1 MILVTG
7 ITGHTGRHFLA
18 RLQREMQYPH
28 IRCIVR
34 ASSNIQSLD
43 DSNMSIEKYY
53 GDLRDIP
60 FLKGAMQG
68 IDTVVHI
75 VGIHRSKEVYEVAV
89 YARVKRLILVHTTG
103 RYSKYKIA
111 SSEYI
116 EIEDSI
122 LSRKDG
128 IDVTILRPTMIY
140 GSSLDRNI
148 WKLIDYLNNH
158 NIYPIFGKGT
168 NLMQPVNARD
178 LGNAYFDV
186 LLRPEITANKQYN
199 LSGGKAITYLELV
212 KTISRE
218 LGKKHLFFH
227 LPLKLSV
234 ALVYVYNLFIKHAQF
249 SVEQVLRM
257 NEDGA
262 YSYADAHRDFGY
274 SPVDFA
280 EGIKDEVKE
289 YLALPTVGHIS

>member
-7 ITGHTGRHFLA
+7 ITGHTGQHFLA

-28 IRCIVR
+28 IRCIIR

-43 DSNMSIEKYY
+43 ASNISIEKYC

-60 FLKGAMQG
+60 FLKGAMQD

-75 VGIHRSKEVYEVAV
+75 AGIHWSKEVYEAAV
-89 YARVKRLILVHTTG
+89 YAGVKRLILVHTTG

-128 IDVTILRPTMIY
+128 INVTILRPTMIY
-140 GSSLDRNI
+140 GSSRDRNI
-148 WKLIDYLNNH
+148 FKLIDYLYNH
-158 NIYPIFGKGT
+158 KIFPIFGKGN

-178 LGNAYFDV
+178 LGNAYYDV
-186 LLRPEITANKQYN
+186 LIRPDVTVNKQYN

-212 KTISRE
+212 KTISNE
-218 LGKKHLFFH
+218 LGKKHLFLH
-227 LPLKLSV
+227 LPLNLSV
-234 ALVYVYNLFIKHAQF
+234 TLVSVYNIIIKHAQF

-257 NEDGA
+257 NEDRA
-262 YSYADAHRDFGY
+262 YSHADAFKDFGY
-274 SPVDFA
+274 SPVDFY

-289 YLALPTVGHIS
+289 YLTKSTVG